1 MKWKTLNPTQG
12 TIAIPHQVRGI
23 IVGIWGYAGVLPLK
37 AFTGLF
43 KGAGSARALQARAH
57 LAESPLW
64 ISKEATPLV
73 CLLADPK
80 W

>member
-57 LAESPLW
+57 WYIWGAVRGVSAVRSW
-64 ISKEATPLV
+64 S
-73 CLLADPK
+73 
-80 W
+80 